1 MKIDEVS
8 QDVLLI
14 NLDVYEDSRGFFLE
28 SYNKMSLKKHN
39 INIDFL
45 QDNTSFSKNKN
56 TIRGLHF
63 QREPFSQSKL
73 ISVLK
78 GSIFD
83 VFIDVRRDS
92 DNFGIYKSIIL
103 DHPGKALLIP
113 KGFIHGFCTLE
124 DNTIVNYKVDNE
136 YNINSETGVIWN
148 DCSLDISWPL
158 DGDLPTVSKKD
169 ENLLSWNSFKDD
181 LKKNG

>member
-1 MKIDEVS
+1 M
-8 QDVLLI
+8 
-14 NLDVYEDSRGFFLE
+14 
-28 SYNKMSLKKHN
+28 
-39 INIDFL
+39 
-45 QDNTSFSKNKN
+45 
-56 TIRGLHF
+56 
-63 QREPFSQSKL
+63 
-73 ISVLK
+73 
-78 GSIFD
+78 
-83 VFIDVRRDS
+83 
-92 DNFGIYKSIIL
+92 
-103 DHPGKALLIP
+103 LIP